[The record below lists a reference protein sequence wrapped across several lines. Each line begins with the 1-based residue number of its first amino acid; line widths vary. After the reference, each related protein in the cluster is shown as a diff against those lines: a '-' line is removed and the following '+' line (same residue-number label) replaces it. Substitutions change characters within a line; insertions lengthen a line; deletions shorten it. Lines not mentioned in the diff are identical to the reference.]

1 MRSGSNFFGSKFL
14 KGETPVGGCEWN
26 AFSHHPALVPGGG
39 QELSLAGTVTV
50 GWTSGILPTLHIL
63 PALVFSCPAVYW
75 DNNLLSCLGP
85 WPRSGSVAGCWHGR
99 PALPQGLHPIVPAG
113 DLVGGHRLGGDPTLR
128 CTAQGGCV
136 PFLHTAPVV
145 PGDSEGPR

>member
-14 KGETPVGGCEWN
+14 KGETPVGGCKWN
-26 AFSHHPALVPGGG
+26 AFSHHPALVPGRG

-50 GWTSGILPTLHIL
+50 GWTSGVLPTLHIL

-85 WPRSGSVAGCWHGR
+85 WPRSGSVAGCWHGH
-99 PALPQGLHPIVPAG
+99 PTLPRGLHSACSGPGWGAQAWRRPDTSVHG
-113 DLVGGHRLGGDPTLR
+113 SGRVPTLSSHCSCSAR
-128 CTAQGGCV
+128 GQ
-136 PFLHTAPVV
+136 
-145 PGDSEGPR
+145 